1 MKMNTLMAPLAL
13 TALAIGVAAIA
24 QEPTTPPQTAEQ
36 RAATLQAFQ
45 EPVATAS
52 TSEAIV
58 PPPSVAAGSVPP
70 AVLTATP
77 PAVRSAS
84 SRQYTQADK
93 RRLEAELR
101 DVNSS
106 LKIREVTEDN
116 TQHASEAI
124 AARGQILFTYV
135 DGGIYEVQAATLR
148 QTAIVLQ
155 PGEVL
160 TGRDLPT
167 AGDTARWILAI
178 TRTGVA
184 PHESVVLIVKPID
197 SGLETNMTIT
207 TNRRIYNVLLK
218 STERTYMPLVGWS
231 YPQDEARAIEVS
243 NEKVEEAHALTE
255 PLAVDPARLNFSCTV
270 SGTEVVWK
278 PLRVYDDGVKTYL
291 QMNPEMSSYEA
302 PAMFVLENKQPLL
315 VNYRVKKSVYIVDR
329 LFERGQLRVGPKN
342 AVDIQCNRK
351 LGRAD

>member
-1 MKMNTLMAPLAL
+1 MKITTPISLLAL
-13 TALAIGVAAIA
+13 SALALGAAAIA
-24 QEPTTPPQTAEQ
+24 QEPMAPAQTPEQ

-45 EPVATAS
+45 EPTSTANE
-52 TSEAIV
+52 TVV
-58 PPPSVAAGSVPP
+58 PPPSVAAGPAPP
-70 AVLTATP
+70 TVLTATP
-77 PAVRSAS
+77 PTVRSPS
-84 SRQYTQADK
+84 GRQYTLADK

-101 DVNSS
+101 EVNSS
-106 LKIREVTEDN
+106 LKIREVTDTN
-116 TQHASEAI
+116 TQHASDAI
-124 AARGQILFTYV
+124 AVRGQILFTYV

-184 PHESVVLIVKPID
+184 PNERIVLIIKPID

-207 TNRRIYNVLLK
+207 TNRRIYNIVLK

-231 YPQDEARAIEVS
+231 YPQDEARSIEVES
-243 NEKVEEAHALTE
+243 QKVEDVQAQTE

-291 QMNPEMSSYEA
+291 QMNPEMASYEA

-342 AVDIQCNRK
+342 AVDIQCSRK
-351 LGRAD
+351 LTRAG

>member
-197 SGLETNMTIT
+197 SGL
-207 TNRRIYNVLLK
+207 RR
-218 STERTYMPLVGWS
+218 T
-231 YPQDEARAIEVS
+231 
-243 NEKVEEAHALTE
+243 
-255 PLAVDPARLNFSCTV
+255 
-270 SGTEVVWK
+270 
-278 PLRVYDDGVKTYL
+278 
-291 QMNPEMSSYEA
+291 
-302 PAMFVLENKQPLL
+302 
-315 VNYRVKKSVYIVDR
+315 
-329 LFERGQLRVGPKN
+329 
-342 AVDIQCNRK
+342 
-351 LGRAD
+351 